1 MEALMSE
8 MVKFASQVD
17 AELLGKVRDIAKAE
31 GRQIQG
37 LLDEALR
44 DFVEKR
50 LAEGPQPDAMAL
62 HRLSMTRYRSVYERL
77 AK

>member
-1 MEALMSE
+1 MTEI
-8 MVKFASQVD
+8 VKFASQVD
-17 AELLGKVRDIAKAE
+17 ADVLAKVRDIAKAE

-44 DFVEKR
+44 DFVEKK
-50 LAEGPQPDAMAL
+50 LAEAPQADAMAL
-62 HRLSMTRYRSVYERL
+62 HRLSMTRYKTLYERL